1 MSKKST
7 LHQSTISDTTQNESA
22 PAAEHPGIAEWIGSI
37 AEKISGAR
45 AVTLIA
51 LIVMAITVFGYFP
64 TRSDDYDIWWHLAL
78 GKHYVQNHT
87 MQVDHSLFSWTPA
100 DSGWIYNTWLGST
113 LLYLFYQAGSSFGL
127 WLIQW
132 LLLTGVFVLLYLYLR
147 VIKDSFDINYILAFL
162 MLAVA
167 LNLTAIYIKPELF
180 TTFLFTLTV
189 FLYFYCKATG
199 KNLFY
204 LYPFLFVL
212 WCNIHGGFLAGLLF
226 ISILLSGEAVN
237 FFLLKNSSLPRKSFL
252 TLAAAVPLSYLAVL
266 INPYG
271 IEYHISVLKGM
282 FNPEYMGFAKKVF
295 AYISMWKYL
304 LPTPDYAFRFLN
316 TAWVLLIFAVL
327 FSILFILSVA
337 RKRSLDA
344 ALIAVNLVFFFF
356 SMDSARYTI
365 FFPIVTLFSIF
376 YLFKDADLY
385 AFRKKLTPLSIAF
398 FAVFVV
404 YINYLTV
411 VYLDNWSWF
420 GKGLQEGVP
429 VKEVQF
435 LKKHKIQGPLF
446 NDYLIGG
453 YMIWSTY
460 PEYKVFIDPR
470 YGPYWK
476 QVGPDYFN
484 FTSKI
489 TPETIKAFN
498 GKYPFKAALIHMR
511 DSHVIFSMA
520 STGDWRLLYFD
531 KVAVL
536 MVHKSLIPTL
546 SAEALSTDLAPQRF
560 KDVNNPTTLRDLFN
574 FYNAVGPQFGRQ
586 IYDIFKRNVYD
597 FYKFK
602 EQSLRIM
609 EQNIHLKEQEIL
621 QLQQQKNVRTR

>member
-7 LHQSTISDTTQNESA
+7 LHESTISNTLPNETA
-22 PAAEHPGIAEWIGSI
+22 PAADHSGIAEWIGSI
-37 AEKISGAR
+37 AERISGAR
-45 AVTLIA
+45 AVTIIA
-51 LIVMAITVFGYFP
+51 FLVMLVTVLGYFP

-78 GKHYVQNHT
+78 GKHYVQHHT
-87 MQVDHSLFSWTPA
+87 MRVDHSIFSWTPA
-100 DSGWIYNTWLGST
+100 DPGWIYNTWLGST
-113 LLYLFYQAGSSFGL
+113 LLYLFYQAGSGFGL
-127 WLIQW
+127 WVIQW
-132 LLLTGVFVLLYLYLR
+132 LLLGGVFFLLYRYTR
-147 VIKDSFDINYILAFL
+147 IVKDSFDINNILVFL
-162 MLAVA
+162 MLAVS
-167 LNLTAIYIKPELF
+167 LNLTAIYVKPELF
-180 TTFLFTLTV
+180 TTFLFTLSV

-199 KNLFY
+199 KNLFF
-204 LYPFLFVL
+204 LYPLLFVL

-226 ISILLSGEAVN
+226 ISVVLAGETLN
-237 FFLLKNSSLPRKSFL
+237 FFFLKNSSLPKKAFK

-282 FNPEYMGFAKKVF
+282 FDPAYMGFAKRVF

-304 LPTPDYAFRFLN
+304 LPTSDFAFRFLN

-327 FSILFILSVA
+327 FAVLLILSAA

-344 ALIAVNLVFFFF
+344 AVLASNMVFFFF

-376 YLFKDADLY
+376 YFFKDADLY
-385 AFRKKLTPLSIAF
+385 AFKKKLTPLSIVF
-398 FAVFVV
+398 FVVFVI

-411 VYLDNWSWF
+411 AYLDDWKWF
-420 GKGLQEGVP
+420 GKDLQSRVP
-429 VKEVQF
+429 VKEAEF
-435 LKKHKIQGPLF
+435 LKKYKIQGPLF

-470 YGPYWK
+470 YGPFWK
-476 QVGPDYFN
+476 QVGPDYFT
-484 FTSKI
+484 FTSNI
-489 TPETIKAFN
+489 TPETLKAFN
-498 GKYPFKAALIHMR
+498 GKYPFKAALVHMNY
-511 DSHVIFSMA
+511 SNMIFAMA
-520 STGDWRLLYFD
+520 ATGDWRLLYFD

-546 SAEALSTDLAPQRF
+546 SAEALATDLTPQRF
-560 KDVNNPTTLRDLFN
+560 KDVSNPTTLRDLFN

-586 IYDIFKRNVYD
+586 VYEIFKKNVHD

-602 EQSLRIM
+602 EQSLQVM
-609 EQNIHLKEQEIL
+609 EQNIRLKEQQIQ
-621 QLQQQKNVRTR
+621 QLQQQQKPRKQ

>member
-7 LHQSTISDTTQNESA
+7 LHESTVSTTPHNETA
-22 PAAEHPGIAEWIGSI
+22 PAADHSGIAEWISSI

-45 AVTLIA
+45 AITVTA
-51 LIVMAITVFGYFP
+51 LIVMIITVLGYFP

-78 GKHYVQNHT
+78 GKHYVQHHT
-87 MQVDHSLFSWTPA
+87 MWVDHSIFSWTPA
-100 DSGWIYNTWLGST
+100 DPGWIYNTWLGST
-113 LLYLFYQAGSSFGL
+113 LLYLFYQAGSGFGL

-132 LLLTGVFVLLYLYLR
+132 LLLGGVFFLLYRYTR

-180 TTFLFTLTV
+180 TTFLFTLSV
-189 FLYFYCKATG
+189 FLYFYCKTTG

-212 WCNIHGGFLAGLLF
+212 WCNIHGGFFAGLLF
-226 ISILLSGEAVN
+226 LSIILAGEAVN
-237 FFLLKNSSLPRKSFL
+237 SFLLKKNSLPRKSFI

-282 FNPEYMGFAKKVF
+282 FNPAYMGFAKRVF

-327 FSILFILSVA
+327 FTVLLILSVA

-344 ALIAVNLVFFFF
+344 ALVALNIVFFFF

-376 YLFKDADLY
+376 YLLKDADLY
-385 AFRKKLTPLSIAF
+385 TVKKKLTPLSIAL

-404 YINYLTV
+404 YVNYLTIA
-411 VYLDNWSWF
+411 YLDDWRWF
-420 GKGLQEGVP
+420 GKGLQGGVP
-429 VKEVQF
+429 VETTQY

-446 NDYLIGG
+446 NDYLVGG
-453 YMIWSTY
+453 YMLWSTY

-470 YGPYWK
+470 YGPFWK
-476 QVGPDYFN
+476 QVGPDYFA
-484 FTSKI
+484 FTSNI

-498 GKYPFKAALIHMR
+498 GKYPFKAALIHMNY
-511 DSHVIFSMA
+511 SNMIFA
-520 STGDWRLLYFD
+520 LAATGDWRLLYFD

-546 SAEALSTDLAPQRF
+546 SAGALAADLTPQRF
-560 KDVNNPTTLRDLFN
+560 KDVNNPTTLKALFN

-586 IYDIFKRNVYD
+586 IYEIFKKNVYD

-602 EQSLRIM
+602 EQSLQVM
-609 EQNIHLKEQEIL
+609 EQNIRLKEQEI
-621 QLQQQKNVRTR
+621 QLQQQMNSRKR